1 MSKNSYN
8 TSTHTTEQNNH
19 HSKNPTGSPVGAV
32 RNKLEQIKKKIFMS
46 MKIMDTSI
54 KGVKESQDYLLAQA
68 YNQGLRDAMSIFETE
83 LKQ

>member
-1 MSKNSYN
+1 M
-8 TSTHTTEQNNH
+8 
-19 HSKNPTGSPVGAV
+19 
-32 RNKLEQIKKKIFMS
+32 NKLEQIKKKIFMS

-54 KGVKESQDYLLAQA
+54 KESQDYLLAQA

>member
-1 MSKNSYN
+1 MANRKGKK
-8 TSTHTTEQNNH
+8 E
-19 HSKNPTGSPVGAV
+19 AV
-32 RNKLEQIKKKIFMS
+32 MNKLEQIKKKIFMS